1 MAASKGLPH
10 QQISEISVDP
20 HNPETIYVGLRQF
33 IVMGAS
39 NKATGI
45 QKVMVSHDGGNTF
58 HDLSGNLPRADVH
71 RLVLRGGRLYAAT
84 DVGVFT
90 AKAGSSHWERLGTGL
105 PEVTFRSMSLSLDG
119 RTLVLGAYGRGV
131 WTYTFDH

>member
-10 QQISEISVDP
+10 QQIGEIAVDP
-20 HNPETIYVGLRQF
+20 RHPRTIYVGLRQL

-39 NKATGI
+39 NKATGT

-58 HDLSGNLPRADVH
+58 HDLTGTMPRADVH
-71 RLVLRGGRLYAAT
+71 RLILRKGRLYAAT

-90 AKAGSSHWERLGTGL
+90 AKAGSRKWQRLGDNL

-119 RTLVLGAYGRGV
+119 KHLVLGAYGRGA
-131 WTYTFDH
+131 WDYAFKD